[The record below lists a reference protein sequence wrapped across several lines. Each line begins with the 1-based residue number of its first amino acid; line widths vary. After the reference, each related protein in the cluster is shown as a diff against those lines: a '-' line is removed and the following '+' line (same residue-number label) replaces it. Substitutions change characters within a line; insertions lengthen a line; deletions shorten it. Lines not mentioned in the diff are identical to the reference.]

1 MNSAIEL
8 KPEYATVS
16 HAVRFD
22 GDDGIEDQRRALR
35 ALLSRCGN
43 RGLQGA
49 VKQEKRHIDAMER
62 ECSMSAPEIYSA
74 SVSGVQGRGDRFRHG
89 EFHGQAYMTV
99 NDFAAYYSQCR
110 QSKPTAR
117 VERTVAKT
125 VTAKDCMDSGVILCS
140 PQGERKSDRIQKI
153 EKNKKKAGE
162 HALVARAERMA
173 REWFEP
179 DDRVLRRREKGKA
192 FPLSMVAC
200 FVIIAVSLMMLV
212 SGTVMVAGATQEV
225 SALRSEVAALSEEAV
240 LLENRLESEIN
251 YLEVY
256 RIATEEYGM
265 VDADFVKGS
274 YLGTDAE
281 NYIEVYEKEDDTT
294 AGLATLLAAIGIHI
308 GE

>member
-1 MNSAIEL
+1 MNRAIEL

-22 GDDGIEDQRRALR
+22 GDDGIEDQRRALQ

-43 RGLQGA
+43 KGLQGA
-49 VKQEKRHIDAMER
+49 VKQEKRHIDAMEQ
-62 ECSMSAPEIYSA
+62 EYSASAPRIYSA
-74 SVSGVQGRGDRFRHG
+74 RVSGVQGRGDRFRHG
-89 EFHGQAYMTV
+89 EYRGQAYMTV

-117 VERTVAKT
+117 GEQMATDT
-125 VTAKDCMDSGVILCS
+125 VTAKDCMDSGAILCS
-140 PQGERKSDRIQKI
+140 TPAHETAPVAA
-153 EKNKKKAGE
+153 KNSKHKARVLP
-162 HALVARAERMA
+162 LVNRVEAVA

-179 DDRVLRRREKGKA
+179 DERVLRRREKGKP
-192 FPLSMVAC
+192 FPLSLVAS
-200 FVIIAVSLMMLV
+200 FLMIAVSLMMLI
-212 SGTVMVAGATQEV
+212 SGSVMVAGAKGEV
-225 SALRSEVAALSEEAV
+225 SELRGEVAQLSHEAE

-265 VDADFVKGS
+265 IDADFVKGS
-274 YLGTDAE
+274 YLGKDAE
-281 NYIEVYEKEDDTT
+281 NYIEVYEKEEDTT
-294 AGLATLLAAIGIHI
+294 ATLATLLAAIGIHI